1 MPAPQVLF
9 PTFLLLTVALLGVVV
24 YTGIKAKLRLHITF
38 VVLTVLSLAA
48 AIVAALALGKLYD
61 LESAGWIT
69 PVHLKIARIATYA
82 YVLPAAT
89 GVMTYRDRKHRKLH
103 FWMAMLTLGLTV
115 LAAVTGAWMI
125 FQATPLPAQ
134 S

>member
-1 MPAPQVLF
+1 MSSPQVLF
-9 PTFLLLTVALLGVVV
+9 PTFLLLTVALLGLVV
-24 YTGIKAKLRLHITF
+24 YTGLKAKLRLHLAL
-38 VVLTVLSLAA
+38 VVLTLISLAL

-82 YVLPAAT
+82 YVLPTVT
-89 GVMTYRDRKHRKLH
+89 GVMMLRDRKHRKLH
-103 FWMAMLTLGLTV
+103 FRTAMVPLLLTV
-115 LAAVTGAWMI
+115 LAAITGAWMI
-125 FQATPLPAQ
+125 FHATPLAAQ

>member
-1 MPAPQVLF
+1 MPAPQALF
-9 PTFLLLTVALLGVVV
+9 PTFLLLTVALLGLVV
-24 YTGIKAKLRLHITF
+24 YTGLKAKLRLHLAL
-38 VVLTVLSLAA
+38 VVLTLLSLAL

-69 PVHLKIARIATYA
+69 PVHLNLARIATYA
-82 YVLPAAT
+82 YALPAAT
-89 GVMTYRDRKHRKLH
+89 GVMTLRNRQHRKLH
-103 FWMAMLTLGLTV
+103 FRMAMFTLTLTV

-125 FQATPLPAQ
+125 FHATPLAAQ